1 MPLALVTP
9 NFLMMNVNDIL
20 RRKSNQVFSIPPT
33 ATVYDALTLMSEK
46 NLGGVLVMNGDQLAG
61 IFTERDY
68 ARKVILLG
76 RASKDTPIT
85 EVMTSSVR
93 TIGRDT
99 EIDDCMKM
107 MTEKTIRHLPVVE
120 NGKVVGLVS
129 IGDVVKFLIE
139 EQKGIIEHLQSYIA
153 GQ

>member
-1 MPLALVTP
+1 
-9 NFLMMNVNDIL
+9 MNVNDIL
-20 RRKSNQVFSIPPT
+20 RRKSNQIFSIPPT
-33 ATVYDALTLMSEK
+33 ASVYDALTLMSEK

-68 ARKVILLG
+68 ARKIILLG
-76 RASKDTPIT
+76 RSSKDTPIT

-93 TIGRDT
+93 TISRDT

-129 IGDVVKFLIE
+129 IGDVVKLLIE
-139 EQKGIIEHLQSYIA
+139 EQKGIIDHLQSYIA

>member
-1 MPLALVTP
+1 
-9 NFLMMNVNDIL
+9 MMKVNDIL
-20 RRKSNQVFSIPPT
+20 RRKSNQIFAVSPEG
-33 ATVYDALTLMSEK
+33 TVYDALSLMAEK
-46 NLGGVLVMNGDQLAG
+46 NLGGVLVMQGDQLNG

-85 EVMTSSVR
+85 EVMTAQVR
-93 TIGRDT
+93 TVSRDT
-99 EIDDCMKM
+99 EIDECMKM
-107 MTEKTIRHLPVVE
+107 MTEKNIRHLPVME
-120 NGKVVGLVS
+120 NGKVIGLIS
-129 IGDVVKFLIE
+129 IGDVVKLLIE

>member
-1 MPLALVTP
+1 
-9 NFLMMNVNDIL
+9 MNVNDIL
-20 RRKSNQVFSIPPT
+20 RRKSNQIFSIPPT
-33 ATVYDALTLMSEK
+33 ASVYDALTLMSEK

-68 ARKVILLG
+68 ARKIILLG
-76 RASKDTPIT
+76 RSSKDTPIT
-85 EVMTSSVR
+85 EVMTSAVR
-93 TIGRDT
+93 TISRDT

-129 IGDVVKFLIE
+129 IGDVVKLLIE
-139 EQKGIIEHLQSYIA
+139 EQKGIIDHLQSYIA

>member
-1 MPLALVTP
+1 
-9 NFLMMNVNDIL
+9 MNVNDIL
-20 RRKSNQVFSIPPT
+20 RRKSNQIFSIPPT
-33 ATVYDALTLMSEK
+33 ASVYDALTLMSEK
-46 NLGGVLVMNGDQLAG
+46 HLGGGLVMNGDQRAG
-61 IFTERDY
+61 NFPERDY
-68 ARKVILLG
+68 ARKIILLG
-76 RASKDTPIT
+76 RSSKDTPIT

-93 TIGRDT
+93 TISRDT

-129 IGDVVKFLIE
+129 IGDVVKLLIE
-139 EQKGIIEHLQSYIA
+139 EQKGIIDHLQSYIA

>member
-1 MPLALVTP
+1 
-9 NFLMMNVNDIL
+9 MNVNDIL
-20 RRKSNQVFSIPPT
+20 RRKSNEIFAITPDD
-33 ATVYDALTLMSEK
+33 TVYDALKLMSEK
-46 NLGGVLVMNGDQLAG
+46 NLGGVLVMNGDSLVG

-93 TIGRDT
+93 TISKDT
-99 EIDDCMKM
+99 EINECMKM
-107 MTEKTIRHLPVVE
+107 MTEKTIRHLPVLE
-120 NGKVVGLVS
+120 QGKVVGLVS
-129 IGDVVKFLIE
+129 IGDVVKLLIE
-139 EQKGIIEHLQSYIA
+139 EQQGIIEHLQSYIA

>member
-1 MPLALVTP
+1 
-9 NFLMMNVNDIL
+9 MNVNDIL
-20 RRKSNQVFSIPPT
+20 RRKSNQIFSIPPT
-33 ATVYDALTLMSEK
+33 ASVYDALTLMSEK

-68 ARKVILLG
+68 ARKIILLG
-76 RASKDTPIT
+76 RSSKDTPIT

-93 TIGRDT
+93 TISRDT

-129 IGDVVKFLIE
+129 IGDVVKLLIE

>member
-1 MPLALVTP
+1 
-9 NFLMMNVNDIL
+9 MNVNDIL
-20 RRKSNQVFSIPPT
+20 RRKSNQIFSIPPT
-33 ATVYDALTLMSEK
+33 ASVYDALTLMSEK

-68 ARKVILLG
+68 ARKIILLG
-76 RASKDTPIT
+76 RSSKDTPIT

-93 TIGRDT
+93 TISRDT

-107 MTEKTIRHLPVVE
+107 MTEKTMRRLPVVE

-129 IGDVVKFLIE
+129 IGDVVKLLIE
-139 EQKGIIEHLQSYIA
+139 EQKGIIDHLQSYIA

>member
-1 MPLALVTP
+1 
-9 NFLMMNVNDIL
+9 MNVNDIL
-20 RRKSNQVFSIPPT
+20 RRKSNQIFSIPPT
-33 ATVYDALTLMSEK
+33 ASVYDALTLMSEK
-46 NLGGVLVMNGDQLAG
+46 NLGGVLVINGDQLAG

-68 ARKVILLG
+68 ARKIILLG
-76 RASKDTPIT
+76 RSSKDTPIT

-93 TIGRDT
+93 TISRDT

-129 IGDVVKFLIE
+129 IGDVVKLLIE
-139 EQKGIIEHLQSYIA
+139 EQKGIIDHLQSYIA

>member
-1 MPLALVTP
+1 
-9 NFLMMNVNDIL
+9 MNVNDIL
-20 RRKSNQVFSIPPT
+20 RRKSNQIFSIPPT
-33 ATVYDALTLMSEK
+33 ASVYDALTLMSEK

-76 RASKDTPIT
+76 RSSKDTPIT
-85 EVMTSSVR
+85 EVMTSAVR
-93 TIGRDT
+93 TISRDT

-129 IGDVVKFLIE
+129 IGDVVKLLIE
-139 EQKGIIEHLQSYIA
+139 EQKGIIDHLQSYIA